1 MNRIRL
7 VGSWSRGPLPCCLN
21 FFASCRQGYWF
32 ALVNTRWT
40 AFEKHRERWSLVA
53 PVTWRGHEHGDGSD
67 EHEQHEPEQ
76 DVGSPRRHP
85 VLSKQQDAPECAHK
99 RQRLVEANN
108 QNLRKTFIIQ
118 KKSCKLFCYRYCCK
132 KKSSHCEDSGTLN
145 LDGINLNSG
154 QGQAGRHAWTAS
166 AAA

>member
-85 VLSKQQDAPECAHK
+85 VLSEQKHAPESAHK
-99 RQRLVEANN
+99 RQRLVQATIRIFE
-108 QNLRKTFIIQ
+108 KH
-118 KKSCKLFCYRYCCK
+118 SSCK
-132 KKSSHCEDSGTLN
+132 KKSFKLSCYSIVKEKTLI
-145 LDGINLNSG
+145 LKIAQFKQW
-154 QGQAGRHAWTAS
+154 QGQASRHAWTAS